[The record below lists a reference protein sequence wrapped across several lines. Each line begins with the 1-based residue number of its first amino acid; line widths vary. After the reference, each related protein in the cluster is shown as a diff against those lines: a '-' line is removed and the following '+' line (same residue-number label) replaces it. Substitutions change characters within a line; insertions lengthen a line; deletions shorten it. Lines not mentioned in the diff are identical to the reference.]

1 MDLSLADSMI
11 PLGSCTMKLNATV
24 EMQTLSMPG
33 FNSIHPFA
41 PIDQAQGYKELI
53 GEFEKDLNDIT
64 GFDAT
69 TSMPNSGAQGEYT
82 GLSLIREYHK
92 SRGEYEQRNICL
104 IQLVLMVLIQ
114 LLLLCLV

>member
-1 MDLSLADSMI
+1 MI
-11 PLGSCTMKLNATV
+11 PLGSCTMKLNSTV

-41 PIDQAQGYKELI
+41 PIDQAEGYKQLVD
-53 GEFEKDLNDIT
+53 EFEKDLNDIT

-82 GLSLIREYHK
+82 GLTLIRQYHK
-92 SRGEYEQRNICL
+92 SRGDYEKRNICL
-104 IQLVLMVLIQ
+104 IPVSAHGTNPSLP
-114 LLLLCLV
+114 LLCVD